1 MWIIFRKMESK
12 THQVRVTNRKL
23 SRSAIVPATTF
34 VELKRKIVTE
44 LCMSG
49 WLSVKVYKAES
60 FEVICSEKSNK
71 KSSIRLMLIHLKR
84 IFSSI

>member
-1 MWIIFRKMESK
+1 METK

-34 VELKRKIVTE
+34 VEFKRKIVTE

-60 FEVICSEKSNK
+60 FEVKIIQKRNFFQ
-71 KSSIRLMLIHLKR
+71 ILFFRMLLRNYWSKM
-84 IFSSI
+84 SAPT